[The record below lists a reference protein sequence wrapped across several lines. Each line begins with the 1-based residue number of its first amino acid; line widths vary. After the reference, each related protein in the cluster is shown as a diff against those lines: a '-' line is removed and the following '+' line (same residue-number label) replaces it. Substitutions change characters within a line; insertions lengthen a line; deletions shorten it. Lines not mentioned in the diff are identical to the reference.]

1 MILPQFLKP
10 IVKKE
15 KDKNGHHHS
24 GWGFS
29 ILNLRFRVNA
39 SRDAPVEIAAIE
51 QRLAVVGGLMTCL
64 RRCNVQSDCD
74 DGWVCSDCAPDALGD
89 GSHCDVFTVNGQGYY
104 ATKLQA
110 HYNNKLSA
118 V

>member
-1 MILPQFLKP
+1 MIQ
-10 IVKKE
+10 
-15 KDKNGHHHS
+15 
-24 GWGFS
+24 
-29 ILNLRFRVNA
+29 VNA

-74 DGWVCSDCAPDALGD
+74 DGWVCNDCVPDALGD
-89 GSHCDVFTVNGQGYY
+89 GSHCDVFTVNDQGYY

-110 HYNNKLSA
+110 HYNNNKL
-118 V
+118 

>member
-1 MILPQFLKP
+1 MAKGPGVSWAKCRLRR
-10 IVKKE
+10 VKE
-15 KDKNGHHHS
+15 VEDNP
-24 GWGFS
+24 
-29 ILNLRFRVNA
+29 NMVNA

-74 DGWVCSDCAPDALGD
+74 NGWVCSDCAPDTLGD
-89 GSHCDVFTVNGQGYY
+89 GSHYDVFTVNGQGYY
-104 ATKLQA
+104 TTKLQA